1 MESLLNAPA
10 IVLALVGILG
20 LIGLATALVKAFLA
34 KRNGNGS
41 PKVIVQLPDTV
52 LRGIIAET
60 AEFQR
65 VDSERRH
72 LEMMILLREI
82 RDANKEGFEII
93 RDRLHDLA
101 SPLMI
106 AIEAVRAREK
116 R

>member
-10 IVLALVGILG
+10 IVLALIGILG
-20 LIGLATALVKAFLA
+20 LIGLATALIKKV
-34 KRNGNGS
+34 RNGNGS
-41 PKVIVQLPDTV
+41 PKVVVQLQDTI

-65 VDSERRH
+65 VDAERRH

-82 RDANKEGFEII
+82 RDANKEGFETI

-101 SPLMI
+101 NPLMI
-106 AIEAVRAREK
+106 AIEAVRARE
-116 R
+116 RR